1 MSCTL
6 SNIHARDLDSF
17 LQRTLWTSH
26 TNTRLRILTMSC
38 INSLSP
44 KRQVSLWASRV
55 VSDISVAYLLLHL
68 HHNHTR
74 LRLLMLVVPL
84 TPGSSIPKRSLL
96 PAPIRPL
103 VSAKDL
109 SQKDFAPRT

>member
-1 MSCTL
+1 MSY
-6 SNIHARDLDSF
+6 
-17 LQRTLWTSH
+17 
-26 TNTRLRILTMSC
+26 

-44 KRQVSLWASRV
+44 KRQVSLCASLV
-55 VSDISVAYLLLHL
+55 SSDISVTYLLLDL
-68 HHNHTR
+68 KNTR
-74 LRLLMLVVPL
+74 LRLLMLMVPL